1 MASAFTN
8 VFQEN
13 AKIMR
18 KILNDTESSQGKKKK
33 KKGTET
39 SNVLHPNKLDPLTSF
54 KHNLIARRMEKLG
67 ANSQEIRDLSSH
79 QKHNSFSVHRLHD
92 TRPQLLTLKV
102 SINEKQLE
110 AEDRLFKDTLINF
123 DETENYSDQNTRD
136 KILANTQKM
145 VNENKKLVGENKG
158 GSFLES
164 SPMRASSS
172 RISKRGYP
180 DTEYFSS
187 RRLIGGISDR
197 NDFMSSRRSIGAYV
211 QQEYEKK
218 SVSKPPIDLFS
229 ECSGTRYS
237 KARDSHHLGLKTQ
250 VPQYYHKALLK
261 SSSPIGLNHSLTSL
275 HQMNRISKVPDVISF
290 TKHRQTEDRL
300 SNISPG
306 LAESQVLRASQ
317 TNLLRSGTNI
327 SPKSLTFE
335 NNLFSKRF

>member
-1 MASAFTN
+1 MTSAFTN

-33 KKGTET
+33 KGTET
-39 SNVLHPNKLDPLTSF
+39 TNILHPNKLDPLTSF
-54 KHNLIARRMEKLG
+54 KHSLIARRMEKLG

-79 QKHNSFSVHRLHD
+79 QKNNSFSLHIQD
-92 TRPQLLTLKV
+92 TRPQLLALKV
-102 SINEKQLE
+102 SINEKQLA

-123 DETENYSDQNTRD
+123 DETEKYCDQNTRD

-145 VNENKKLVGENKG
+145 VNENKKLVGENRG

-172 RISKRGYP
+172 RISKGGNV

-187 RRLIGGISDR
+187 RRFIGGISDR

-211 QQEYEKK
+211 PQEYEKK

-250 VPQYYHKALLK
+250 VPQYHHKALLK

-290 TKHRQTEDRL
+290 AKHRQTEERR
-300 SNISPG
+300 STISPG

-317 TNLLRSGTNI
+317 TNLRMSGANI